1 MLMVTVRAA
10 RWHACGPEHSR
21 LCMGIVEALK
31 KCCID
36 GFGQMSFTQGTVNSS
51 RNCSLPALFLLS
63 RAGLPHGVSWDQLSS
78 LPWDLLVFY
87 LGSLV
92 SSWHLWELLSQK
104 CGGMCCSVDGWCDGS
119 CCACSR
125 LHSWWL
131 PCSAWAGG
139 GPAHL
144 NSVQGFGGL
153 SSHKVMHRLISSPD
167 FVQWIS
173 LIRKPVCKASKS
185 AIAER

>member
-1 MLMVTVRAA
+1 MDLAKWVLRKEQLITAETALSLLYFSSPEQGYPTVF
-10 RWHACGPEHSR
+10 PE
-21 LCMGIVEALK
+21 IK
-31 KCCID
+31 W
-36 GFGQMSFTQGTVNSS
+36 
-51 RNCSLPALFLLS
+51 ALFLEICLFS
-63 RAGLPHGVSWDQLSS
+63 T
-78 LPWDLLVFY
+78 LLHW
-87 LGSLV
+87 V

-104 CGGMCCSVDGWCDGS
+104 CGGICCSVDGWCDES

-167 FVQWIS
+167 IVQWIS